1 MRINKEM
8 KKVIKYDLE
17 ALKDNFIFKN
27 RKDFDYHFGLLKGNL
42 EELKVIEVN
51 EDDQNTRRD

>member
-1 MRINKEM
+1 MRMRINKDM
-8 KKVIKYDLE
+8 RKVIKYDLE

-51 EDDQNTRRD
+51 EDD